1 MKNRK
6 KNGSG
11 SITVPRGRLVQS
23 QEMVVATILS
33 WTGDD
38 VQFLSENG
46 KVTPDIRYQGMLWE
60 IKSLRGTSKHT
71 VENNIRLALL
81 QSSNIVIDLQL
92 TKMMDEKCLGY
103 IKQQVCL
110 RRQIKH
116 LIVITKKQ
124 QVVKLK

>member
-1 MKNRK
+1 MRNRK
-6 KNGSG
+6 KSSSG
-11 SITVPRGRLVQS
+11 SITVPKGRLVQP

-38 VQFLSENG
+38 VRFLLENG
-46 KVTPDIRYQGMLWE
+46 RVNPDIEYRGALWE
-60 IKSLRGTSKHT
+60 IKSLRGASKHT

-92 TKMMDEKCLGY
+92 TKMVDEKCLGY
-103 IKQQVCL
+103 IRQQICL

-124 QVVKLK
+124 QLIELK

>member
-1 MKNRK
+1 MKNGK

-46 KVTPDIRYQGMLWE
+46 KVTPDIRYKGMLWE

-81 QSSNIVIDLQL
+81 QSPNIVIDLQL

-103 IKQQVCL
+103 IKQQICL
-110 RRQIKH
+110 RRRIKH

-124 QVVKLK
+124 QIVKLK

>member
-1 MKNRK
+1 M
-6 KNGSG
+6 
-11 SITVPRGRLVQS
+11 QS

-81 QSSNIVIDLQL
+81 QSPNIVIDLQL

-103 IKQQVCL
+103 IKQQICL
-110 RRQIKH
+110 RRRIKH

-124 QVVKLK
+124 QIVKLK